1 MLIAQR
7 KQTVSSFMLCGIC
20 SAIATLTRTAAIP
33 FILAWIAYI
42 IVSSR
47 QNVSIHVK
55 LKNILACI
63 LAFLLLF
70 SIWPLRNY
78 LLSGRLVITATV
90 SGDSLFQGMYVNK
103 HKSPEVSYYKI
114 LGNSTKEQLRLLR
127 SAGLEP
133 QYYGFHYLYA
143 TVKEELRHCNL
154 MKKVVIQEYKNN
166 PLIFLK
172 TVVLNSIFFWTRG
185 GTVTSTTLNTILN
198 APILI
203 MTIIGIFLQFRKGQN
218 ILPILFPVLFIYFV
232 HLPILATARHHV
244 PTIPFLMLFSGVF
257 ISWLL
262 QKILKSF

>member
-1 MLIAQR
+1 
-7 KQTVSSFMLCGIC
+7 
-20 SAIATLTRTAAIP
+20 
-33 FILAWIAYI
+33 
-42 IVSSR
+42 
-47 QNVSIHVK
+47 
-55 LKNILACI
+55 
-63 LAFLLLF
+63 
-70 SIWPLRNY
+70 
-78 LLSGRLVITATV
+78 
-90 SGDSLFQGMYVNK
+90 
-103 HKSPEVSYYKI
+103 
-114 LGNSTKEQLRLLR
+114 
-127 SAGLEP
+127 
-133 QYYGFHYLYA
+133 
-143 TVKEELRHCNL
+143 